1 MIIARNL
8 IFSYEKTAGLAGPF
22 PVRGSTTEGNNMP
35 DIPFYLDDEHYK
47 KYKTLS
53 KEKKTE
59 INAKVRKGY
68 YSELDKVR

>member
-1 MIIARNL
+1 MFSKSASRL
-8 IFSYEKTAGLAGPF
+8 ILT
-22 PVRGSTTEGNNMP
+22 VTV
-35 DIPFYLDDEHYK
+35 DDEHYK

-59 INAKVRKGY
+59 INAKVHKGY